1 VLRTDETVTHH
12 SVVANLRDVGDLP
25 TETGGRTRPQVLLRS
40 AAPLAGD
47 DDPDGFD
54 WPPAE
59 VIDYRSP
66 AELKGHPHPLT
77 DRGARVHALPM
88 LTSSLTWE
96 DMPDLATVYPRFM
109 RTGAPVLVQTLRIVA
124 HADGP
129 ALVHCAA
136 GKDRTGIATAVL
148 LRAAGVTRDAVIA
161 DYTRTAANMV
171 AVEARLDTRNGP
183 EDPTHRQ
190 RLMGAPAE
198 AITVVLDELD
208 RAGQGHPDPAGAWL
222 LTHGA
227 SAEDLAAWRRRMVG

>member
-1 VLRTDETVTHH
+1 MLRTDETVTHH
-12 SVVANLRDVGDLP
+12 PVVANLRDVGDLP
-25 TETGGRTRPQVLLRS
+25 TETGERTRPQVLLRS
-40 AAPLAGD
+40 AVPLAGD
-47 DDPDGFD
+47 RDPDGFP

-59 VIDYRSP
+59 VIDFRS
-66 AELKGHPHPLT
+66 ASELKGRPHPLAGPAT
-77 DRGARVHALPM
+77 RVHALPM
-88 LTSSLTWE
+88 LTRSITWE
-96 DMPDLATVYPRFM
+96 EMPDLVTVYPMFM
-109 RTGAPVLVQTLRIVA
+109 QTGIPALLKTLRVVA

-129 ALVHCAA
+129 VLVHCAA

-148 LRAAGVTRDAVIA
+148 LRAAGVTRDAVAA
-161 DYTRTAANMV
+161 DYARTAANMV
-171 AVEARLDTRNGP
+171 AVEARLDNHNGP

-227 SAEDLAAWRRRMVG
+227 AESDLAAWRRRILG